1 MREYGKIATRFWT
14 DPRII
19 GLPPHA
25 KLVATYLMTGVETS
39 LIGCFRCVPHHLSAN
54 GVLPPR
60 DADKSFAA
68 LAAAEFMEYDA
79 EAGVV
84 YLPRWFRYNPICN
97 GSSGKA
103 ALKAVLALPDSPL
116 IAKVINDLRPF
127 DRFMPDKWEDKCR
140 HMCRDT
146 SRPSHSHSHSHS
158 DSHTQGKKVSSAPD
172 ADPSAWIDE
181 LKSKADGTPPAI
193 VDAYAAACLRACA
206 EYHDRTGGS
215 FTAKRMATM
224 TRRMGKCS
232 FAAQMAAIEVYVDR
246 EAGAKDFRYLCGI
259 ADRMNRLSPKELDR
273 DMDKHR
279 ARMSGAGLLAEVN
292 E

>member
-1 MREYGKIATRFWT
+1 MRYFRVRNLRKYQKYT
-14 DPRII
+14 DRKPKWIC
-19 GLPPHA
+19 
-25 KLVATYLMTGVETS
+25 VYLDMRACMDLDAIKAGVPSPT
-39 LIGCFRCVPHHLSAN
+39 
-54 GVLPPR
+54 
-60 DADKSFAA
+60 DADMWHAVSIFM
-68 LAAAEFMEYDA
+68 LAASFDDPSH
-79 EAGVV
+79 AGGHPP
-84 YLPRWFRYNPICN
+84 LPMDPVWVKR
-97 GSSGKA
+97 A
-103 ALKAVLALPDSPL
+103 AGLDRSPNLDKLLALGLLQEAPEPVTNLGVSVTHRTGQDRTGHDKRQDS
-116 IAKVINDLRPF
+116 
-127 DRFMPDKWEDKCR
+127 
-140 HMCRDT
+140 
-146 SRPSHSHSHSHS
+146 
-158 DSHTQGKKVSSAPD
+158 SSAPS

-292 E
+292 DA